1 MTEDKNKNNI
11 DDDDFDIMLW
21 DNNDSKKN
29 SGFTIWKKQLKI
41 MLNKNFV
48 LQLRFWKST
57 LLMTIIT
64 PLIVM
69 ILLELLQLLAVNQ
82 NGKEILHPESYPLS
96 GIENCKG
103 PINLEGNCINL
114 MFTNCIDGAI
124 CQRDSEVDK
133 ILENYVEKN
142 NERMGLNW
150 ETDSSK
156 WEDWDETKLSYTVTK
171 RHDVIH
177 VPNSNFMYDYAL
189 NHQNYTFFG
198 VLFDIKK
205 DNDITNYRYQIWYN
219 STLNKNQ
226 TDTLGSRV
234 LSVSRGIDEAI
245 ASYANG
251 NPNIKASFDVNLKD
265 YPKIAQENLGES
277 VISSLGSVFFFCSAM
292 VIFIN
297 CLNTI
302 VAEKESKIRFC
313 MEMMGL
319 YKSVYW
325 LSWFIIYFVLIFINT
340 IATIAFGM
348 LFQYSFFLN
357 TNIFILFILF
367 FIFGIAMITLGFLL
381 TTFVNSSRSA
391 VLSGIFVLIIGFLFQ
406 SFLFSNAYLAYIWWS
421 NSVNSIFRYI
431 FSILPFFN
439 FGRVYFDISSKS
451 GSSVNVIT
459 GSVVKG
465 TGFGMKDLSVI
476 PADSF
481 INMVLDLVYLNTPG
495 KCILLMLLDIAIFII
510 LTLYFDN
517 VIPNEFGNCQ
527 PFYYFLLP
535 SYWGAKNKNSSGNEW
550 IKNTT
555 EKYPPTYDK
564 NKIDSDY
571 LDHINY
577 TCDSN
582 NQSPVKVVNL
592 KKSFGSGKNKKE
604 VVKGSYLSF
613 DKDRVVVFLGQN
625 GAGKSTTINI
635 MAGLTPPSCGD
646 VSVYGKTLRNNLNE
660 VQREL
665 GICPQHDILYAD
677 MTAMEHL
684 RLYTGLKGVTTDNL
698 DKILEQRLKAVKLWT
713 VKDARTNTYSGG
725 MKRRLSMIIA
735 TIGDP
740 NVVLLDEPTTGMDP
754 LNRRYVWKFIEKF
767 KKNRCIIVTTH
778 SMEEADALGDDII
791 IMANGDIKAM
801 GNGVHLKNKFGAG
814 YRISM
819 IAKEKKI
826 DEVKNKVQEFVPG
839 AKLEDDSAGALIYNF
854 TKEQL
859 KYIPEFIKYLD
870 SNPDNIISN
879 WGVSQTTLEEVF
891 LLVIQD
897 SSNRKMKK

>member
-1 MTEDKNKNNI
+1 MATNKKQN
-11 DDDDFDIMLW
+11 DVEEEDFDIMLW
-21 DNNDSKKN
+21 DHNEEQKSWFNV
-29 SGFTIWKKQLKI
+29 WKRQLKI
-41 MLNKNFV
+41 MLNKNII
-48 LQLRFWKST
+48 LQLRFWKTT
-57 LLMTIIT
+57 LVMTVIT
-64 PLIVM
+64 PLVVM
-69 ILLELLQLLAVNQ
+69 ILLELLQLLAIYQ
-82 NGKEILHPESYPLS
+82 HGKETLYPESYPLS
-96 GIENCKG
+96 GIENCQG
-103 PINLEGNCINL
+103 PINYEKNCINL
-114 MFTNCIDGAI
+114 MFTNCIDDAT
-124 CQRDSEVDK
+124 CQRDTEVDK
-133 ILENYVEKN
+133 ILEYYVEKN
-142 NERMGLNW
+142 NERMNQDW
-150 ETDSSK
+150 ETNSNK
-156 WEDWDETKLSYTVTK
+156 WDIWNEQDLNKKVDK
-171 RHDVIH
+171 RYDLVH
-177 VPNSNFMYDYAL
+177 VPNSNFMYNYAL
-189 NHQNYTFFG
+189 NNQNYTYFG

-205 DNDITNYRYQIWYN
+205 DNGITNYRYQIWYN
-219 STLNKNQ
+219 STLNYNA
-226 TDTLGSRV
+226 TDSFGSRV
-234 LSVSRGIDEAI
+234 ISVARGIDEAI
-245 ASYANG
+245 ATYANG
-251 NPNIKASFDVNLKD
+251 DPNIKASFDIDLKD
-265 YPKIAQENLGES
+265 YPTIAQENLGES
-277 VISSLGSVFFFCSAM
+277 VISMLGSVFFFCSAM

-297 CLNTI
+297 SLNVI
-302 VAEKESKIRFC
+302 VSEKENKIRFC

-340 IATIAFGM
+340 IATILFGM

-357 TNIFILFILF
+357 TNFFVLFILF
-367 FIFGIAMITLGFLL
+367 FTFGIGMITLGFLL
-381 TTFVNSSRSA
+381 TTFVYSSRSA

-421 NSVNSIFRYI
+421 TSMSPVFRYL
-431 FSILPFFN
+431 FSLLPFFN
-439 FGRVYFDISSKS
+439 FGRIYFDISTIS
-451 GSSVNVIT
+451 GSSVNIIT
-459 GSVVKG
+459 GNIVKG
-465 TGFGMKDLSVI
+465 AGFGIKDLSKI
-476 PADSF
+476 PETY
-481 INMVLDLVYLNTPG
+481 IRYVLELDYFNSPGTCLIYL
-495 KCILLMLLDIAIFII
+495 LLDIVIFTL

-517 VIPNEFGNCQ
+517 VIPNKFGNCQ
-527 PFYYFLLP
+527 PFYFFLLP
-535 SYWGAKNKNSSGNEW
+535 SYWGFGKNKNNTQEEW
-550 IKNTT
+550 LKVTT

-564 NKIDSDY
+564 NKLDSDV
-571 LDHINY
+571 LEHINH
-577 TCDSN
+577 TCDPSN
-582 NQSPVKVVNL
+582 NDPIKVVNL
-592 KKSFGSGKNKKE
+592 KKTFGKGKDKK
-604 VVKGSYLSF
+604 VVVNGSYLSF

-646 VSVYGKTLRNNLNE
+646 VSVYGKNLRNDLNG

-677 MTAMEHL
+677 LTAMEHL
-684 RLYTGLKGVTTDNL
+684 RLYTGLKGATTDNL

-754 LNRRYVWKFIEKF
+754 LNRRHVWRFIEKF
-767 KKNRCIIVTTH
+767 KNNRCIVVTTH

-791 IMANGDIKAM
+791 IMANGDIKAI

-826 DEVKNKVQEFVPG
+826 DEIKSKVQEYVPG
-839 AKLEDDSAGALIYNF
+839 AKMEDDSAGALIYNF

-870 SNPDNIISN
+870 TNPDNLISN

-897 SSNRKMKK
+897 SSNRKIKK